1 LFVAEA
7 EDDGTWVGMAVGSR
21 TGEEPSAHLY
31 AMWVDPV
38 WRARGLG
45 ARLVQEVLAW
55 AGSWGARSVVLGVT
69 ETNDP
74 AARFYERLGF
84 ADTGRRHPLREG
96 SPLSV
101 RILWREP

>member
-1 LFVAEA
+1 MVATVVTGSFVGAWL
-7 EDDGTWVGMAVGSR
+7 DRSR
-21 TGEEPSAHLY
+21 HRRTAFLLSP
-31 AMWVDPV
+31 
-38 WRARGLG
+38 
-45 ARLVQEVLAW
+45 
-55 AGSWGARSVVLGVT
+55 VVLGVT